1 MKNYLGILGL
11 MTVTVIWGGGFVAS
25 DMALETLTPFQ
36 IMAVRFFIAAVIMT
50 LLGVKQIR
58 TISKEEVR
66 CGFWL
71 GTALFGGF
79 ALQIIGL
86 QYTTPSK
93 NAFLTATNVV
103 FVPFIALVIYHKRI
117 EARSL
122 VGACMA
128 VAGAGVLSLQQDFS
142 IGIGDGLTLLCAVCF
157 ALQIFLTGEY
167 VGRIRPTVLNFLQM
181 ATACVLSVIGL
192 ICSGGFSFHPSLKSL
207 LAVLYLGIVS
217 TTVTYLL
224 QTVSQKYVD
233 ETKSAIILSME
244 AVFGTIFSVVLLHES
259 VTVRMLAGS
268 ALILAAVLIS
278 EVDFTGR
285 KRHLGRQGMPET
297 VILEEEKVLED

>member
-1 MKNYLGILGL
+1 MKKYLGILGL
-11 MTVTVIWGGGFVAS
+11 LTVTVIWGGGFVAS

-36 IMAVRFFIAAVIMT
+36 IMAVRFLIAAVIMT
-50 LLGVKQIR
+50 LLGAKQIK
-58 TISKEEVR
+58 TVSKEEVR

-71 GTALFGGF
+71 GAALFGGF

-103 FVPFIALVIYHKRI
+103 IVPFIALVIYRKRI
-117 EARSL
+117 EVRSL
-122 VGACMA
+122 IGAGMA
-128 VAGAGVLSLQQDFS
+128 VVGAGVLSLKEDFS
-142 IGIGDGLTLLCAVCF
+142 IGLGDGLTLLCAVCF

-167 VGRIRPTVLNFLQM
+167 VGRIRPAVLNFLQM
-181 ATACVLSVIGL
+181 TAACILSV
-192 ICSGGFSFHPSLKSL
+192 GGFLLSGDFVFAPSTRSL
-207 LAVLYLGIVS
+207 LAVLYLGVVS
-217 TTVTYLL
+217 TTITYLL

-244 AVFGTIFSVVLLHES
+244 AVFGTFFSVVLLHES

-268 ALILAAVLIS
+268 ALILAAVLVS
-278 EVDFTGR
+278 EVSF
-285 KRHLGRQGMPET
+285 KKKNQ
-297 VILEEEKVLED
+297 

>member
-1 MKNYLGILGL
+1 MKKYLGILGL
-11 MTVTVIWGGGFVAS
+11 LTVTVIWGGGFVAS

-36 IMAVRFFIAAVIMT
+36 IMAVRFLIAAVIMT
-50 LLGVKQIR
+50 LLGAKQIK
-58 TISKEEVR
+58 TISKEEIC

-71 GTALFGGF
+71 GAALFGGF

-103 FVPFIALVIYHKRI
+103 IVPFIALVIYRKKI
-117 EARSL
+117 EVRSL
-122 VGACMA
+122 IGAGMA
-128 VAGAGVLSLQQDFS
+128 VVGAGVLSLKEDFS
-142 IGIGDGLTLLCAVCF
+142 IGLGDGLTLLCAVCF

-167 VGRIRPTVLNFLQM
+167 VGRIRPAVLNFLQM
-181 ATACVLSVIGL
+181 TAACILSVGGL
-192 ICSGGFSFHPSLKSL
+192 LLSGDLVFAPSTRSL
-207 LAVLYLGIVS
+207 LAVLYLGVVS
-217 TTVTYLL
+217 TTITYLL

-244 AVFGTIFSVVLLHES
+244 AVFGTFFSVVLLHEN

-268 ALILAAVLIS
+268 VLILAAVLVS
-278 EVDFTGR
+278 EVSFKKKD
-285 KRHLGRQGMPET
+285 Q
-297 VILEEEKVLED
+297 

>member
-1 MKNYLGILGL
+1 MKKYLGIIGL
-11 MTVTVIWGGGFVAS
+11 LTVTIIWGGGFVAS

-36 IMAVRFFIAAVIMT
+36 IMTVRFLIAAVIMT
-50 LLGVKQIR
+50 LLGRKHIP
-58 TISKEEVR
+58 TITKEEAK

-71 GTALFGGF
+71 GAALFGGF

-103 FVPFIALVIYHKRI
+103 IVPFIALVIYRKKI
-117 EARSL
+117 EIRSII
-122 VGACMA
+122 GAVMA
-128 VAGAGVLSLQQDFS
+128 IVGAGVLSLQSDFS
-142 IGIGDGLTLLCAVCF
+142 LGLGDTLTLACAVCF

-181 ATACVLSVIGL
+181 TTAFILSAAGL
-192 ICSGGFSFHPSLKSL
+192 VFSGDFVFRPSEKSL
-207 LAVLYLGIVS
+207 LAVLYLGVVS
-217 TTVTYLL
+217 TTITYLL

-244 AVFGTIFSVVLLHES
+244 AVFGTVFSVILLHEQ
-259 VTVRMLAGS
+259 VTVRMIIGS
-268 ALILAAVLIS
+268 VLILAAVLVS
-278 EVDFTGR
+278 EVQFVR
-285 KRHLGRQGMPET
+285 KAET
-297 VILEEEKVLED
+297 AE